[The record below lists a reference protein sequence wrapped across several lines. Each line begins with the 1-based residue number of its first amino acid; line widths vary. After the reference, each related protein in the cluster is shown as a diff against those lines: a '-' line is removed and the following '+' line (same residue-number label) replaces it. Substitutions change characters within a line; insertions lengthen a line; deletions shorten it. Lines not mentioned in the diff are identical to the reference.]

1 MSSWLVATCTAVA
14 VVAGIEL
21 ISLVV
26 VVVLDLSLLEERLIL
41 LNEYC
46 SRSFGSFSFV
56 GCSMTRMTL
65 LCWRTLLLLL
75 SRT

>member
-1 MSSWLVATCTAVA
+1 MAACTAVA
-14 VVAGIEL
+14 VVADIEL
-21 ISLVV
+21 ISLVVV

-65 LCWRTLLLLL
+65 LCWTTLLLLL

>member
-1 MSSWLVATCTAVA
+1 MSSWLVAACTAVA

-26 VVVLDLSLLEERLIL
+26 VVAVVLDLSLLEARLIL

-65 LCWRTLLLLL
+65 LC
-75 SRT
+75 

>member
-1 MSSWLVATCTAVA
+1 MLSSWLVAACTAVA

-26 VVVLDLSLLEERLIL
+26 AVVLDLSLLEVRLIL
-41 LNEYC
+41 LDEYC

-65 LCWRTLLLLL
+65 LC
-75 SRT
+75 